1 MYTKQNFDFLPKT
14 KLSSLGG
21 EGGGVMIKGKLSL
34 TDFAV
39 FPTLLKCKVGCH
51 TDEDCAYGLRCRT
64 DASQRVCLHKYLS
77 KKSNAPP
84 TMIMMISIAQQTQ
97 ICNCNYYFGF
107 IPNKLVQ
114 LCREQSLPVGVNL
127 LGKFKLVSAGAASSL
142 KKFATLGRGLA
153 LRMTTVVR
161 MICLW

>member
-1 MYTKQNFDFLPKT
+1 MYTKQNFEFLPKT

-64 DASQRVCLHKYLS
+64 EASQRVCLHKYLS
-77 KKSNAPP
+77 KSNATP
-84 TMIMMISIAQQTQ
+84 TDDHDDMDCTANSDM
-97 ICNCNYYFGF
+97 
-107 IPNKLVQ
+107 Q
-114 LCREQSLPVGVNL
+114 LQL
-127 LGKFKLVSAGAASSL
+127 LFWVHSK
-142 KKFATLGRGLA
+142 
-153 LRMTTVVR
+153 
-161 MICLW
+161 